1 MLQAIHVIRRPL
13 LTEKSTFGMNERAQ
27 YAFEVDRRA
36 TKTDIKRAVEE
47 LYKVHVVSVNTLVRK
62 GRVKRLRTG
71 YTTTPEIKRAI
82 VRLREGE
89 VIELL

>member
-1 MLQAIHVIRRPL
+1 MQAIHIIRRPL
-13 LTEKSTFGMNERAQ
+13 LTEKTTFGMNERSQ

-36 TKTDIKRAVEE
+36 TKTDIKSAVEE

-71 YTTTPEIKRAI
+71 YMQTPEVKRAI

>member
-1 MLQAIHVIRRPL
+1 MQSIHVIRRPL
-13 LTEKSTFGMNERAQ
+13 LTEKTTFGMNERSQ

-36 TKTDIKRAVEE
+36 TKTDVKRAIED
-47 LYKVHVVSVNTLVRK
+47 LYKVHVISVNTLVRK
-62 GRVKRLRTG
+62 GTVKRLRTG
-71 YTTTPEIKRAI
+71 YTTTPEVKRAI